1 MQTYFDHQRPRFD
14 PVVCVNVLTLFYT
27 YNREA
32 DLQPTLQWVCEV
44 LRNRA
49 YLDGTRYY
57 ETAECFL
64 YFLSRLLLS
73 SSDEN
78 LHALLGPLLKER
90 LQERIGVEG
99 DALQLAMR
107 IVACASLGLR
117 DAVDVRTLLTLQC
130 DDGGWEIGWIYKYGN
145 SG

>member
-1 MQTYFDHQRPRFD
+1 
-14 PVVCVNVLTLFYT
+14 VCVNVLTLFYK

-32 DLQPTLQWVCEV
+32 ELQPTLQWICEV

-73 SSDEN
+73 SSDMA
-78 LHALLGPLLKER
+78 LHTALGPMLKER
-90 LQERIGVEG
+90 LQERIGAEG

-107 IVACASLGLR
+107 IVACASVGVR
-117 DAVDVRTLLTLQC
+117 DDADLRTLLTLQHE
-130 DDGGWEIGWIYKYGN
+130 DGGFEIGWMYKYG
-145 SG
+145 SSK